1 MNEIQGFQDLSQ
13 KSLSILFK
21 RHYIILQK
29 RLAITS
35 RSTTKKEKIV
45 LILVREDCKSC
56 YMIYARDNL
65 CLRAIFIGAM
75 QFKLG
80 SQKWIKI
87 QKYFKTMNP
96 F

>member
-1 MNEIQGFQDLSQ
+1 
-13 KSLSILFK
+13 
-21 RHYIILQK
+21 
-29 RLAITS
+29 
-35 RSTTKKEKIV
+35 
-45 LILVREDCKSC
+45 
-56 YMIYARDNL
+56 MIYARDNL